1 MKVLN
6 EIIKQKQKPLKQNQL
21 KILMN
26 HEKAD

>member
-26 HEKAD
+26 YEKAD

>member
-26 HEKAD
+26 REKVD

>member
-6 EIIKQKQKPLKQNQL
+6 EIIKQKQKPLQQNQL

-26 HEKAD
+26 YEKAD

>member
-26 HEKAD
+26 RKKAD

>member
-21 KILMN
+21 KFLMN
-26 HEKAD
+26 REKAD